1 MSIANEYIDMGLRV
15 SDVAN
20 ILHRRRCSFYK
31 SKSSEGH
38 SMRRGRKNSSFTLRK
53 DSDETI
59 IVDNSFIVNEI
70 EVFLSKE
77 FVCYGYKKMS
87 KQLNRLG
94 YIVNGKKV
102 MRLMSENNLL
112 NHSYNRRRP
121 VTRVVQS
128 VVDVS
133 SNDQVWEFD
142 IKYVWIHGESRNLY
156 LMAMIDCYSREI
168 VGHYIGYHCS
178 DRDVKE
184 TMMIAFDKRGL
195 ESVSGIRMRSNN
207 GT

>member
-1 MSIANEYIDMGLRV
+1 MLQHISADKRPVCGEWKRLGG
-15 SDVAN
+15 
-20 ILHRRRCSFYK
+20 ILT
-31 SKSSEGH
+31 G
-38 SMRRGRKNSSFTLRK
+38 
-53 DSDETI
+53 DETI

-70 EVFLSKE
+70 EVLLSKE
-77 FVCYGYKKMS
+77 FECYGYKK
-87 KQLNRLG
+87 KARQLNRLG
-94 YIVNGKKV
+94 YIIKRKKV
-102 MRLMSENNLL
+102 MRLRSENDLM

-133 SNDQVWEFD
+133 PMDQVWEFD
-142 IKYVWIHGESRNLY
+142 IKYVRIHGESRNAY
-156 LMAMIDCYSREI
+156 LLAMIDCYSREI
-168 VGHYIGYHCS
+168 VDHYIGYHCT

>member
-1 MSIANEYIDMGLRV
+1 MSIANEYMDRGLRV

-20 ILHRRRCSFYK
+20 ILHIPRCSFYEI
-31 SKSSEGH
+31 KSSEGH
-38 SMRRGRKNSSFTLRK
+38 STRRGRKNSSFTLRK

-70 EVFLSKE
+70 EVFLSRE
-77 FVCYGYKKMS
+77 FVCCGYKKKA

-94 YIVNGKKV
+94 YIIKRKKV
-102 MRLMSENNLL
+102 MRLRSENDLM

-133 SNDQVWEFD
+133 SMDRVWEFD
-142 IKYVWIHGESRNLY
+142 IKYVWIHGESRNTY
-156 LMAMIDCYSREI
+156 LLAMIDCYSREI
-168 VGHYIGYHCS
+168 VGHYIGYHCT

-184 TMMIAFDKRGL
+184 TMMIAFDKRSL
-195 ESVSGIRMRSNN
+195 
-207 GT
+207 